1 MDEGFRIEIDK
12 SGYPVAGSLTEPG
25 LRIFIRSFLNQPGF
39 IDRVIA
45 DPAFAILPNSER
57 LFKDPLEKVHGIIL
71 GQVSAGVLAHPLIA
85 GQKPRAAQPLRMDHR
100 RRIQVGGFTPYIA
113 GVLVASAILYLF
125 KRDTVVTSNRLSAD
139 DRRWVITY
147 NFGNT
152 VQFII
157 KFSVNPR
164 SIMKYRWEND
174 IYTKLHA
181 KNDGSYNVENFFDWQ
196 EDIIKASEPFVFR
209 LTYKKKTFTYSEK
222 PEQLMDHTAFANL
235 KTYSWLNTGAL
246 IGIYNSNHRPL
257 ADLNIDGMG
266 IENYTNA
273 LYLTITNLKNAF
285 YTGGLLH
292 GDFKNDNV
300 LIASK
305 DGKYAQAALI
315 YDLDFAQI
323 IPYPPVDHRDRKE
336 VVQVVREA
344 ASGIY
349 HPSSVN
355 YIYYNKPIPQKISIL
370 FLHFFDIFF
379 LAYTI
384 HYYQSQYVDG
394 LNNYFQTH
402 FGRNSDFDIFLECFN
417 NLSHFRNTY
426 KDPAGVYDYLVYDT
440 LRLIN
445 TAVIQPTNKKQFKVY
460 SHRSATRAVIQ
471 DIFFIQDFIL

>member
-1 MDEGFRIEIDK
+1 MEEGFLIEINK
-12 SGYPVAGSLTEPG
+12 AGYPIAGSLTDTG
-25 LRIFIRSFLNQPGF
+25 LRTFIRIFLNQPGF

-45 DPAFAILPNSER
+45 DPAFAILPKSEG
-57 LFKDPLEKVHGIIL
+57 LFKDPLEKVHRSIL
-71 GQVSAGVLAHPLIA
+71 SQVDAAVLAHPLIA
-85 GQKPRAAQPLRMDHR
+85 GQKPRSSRPLRMDHR

-125 KRDTVVTSNRLSAD
+125 KRDTVVTSHRLSTD

-147 NFGNT
+147 NFGT
-152 VQFII
+152 SVQFII

-181 KNDGSYNVENFFDWQ
+181 KNDGSYNVENFYDWQ
-196 EDIIKASEPFVFR
+196 EDIIKAGEPLVFR
-209 LTYKKKTFTYSEK
+209 LTYKKKTYRHSEN
-222 PEQLMDHTAFANL
+222 PEQLMEPAAWENL
-235 KTYSWLNTGAL
+235 KTYGWLNTGAL
-246 IGIYNSNHRPL
+246 IGVYNSNHRPL
-257 ADLNIDGMG
+257 SDLNIDGMG

-273 LYLTITNLKNAF
+273 LYLTIANLKNAF
-285 YTGGLLH
+285 YIGGLLH

-300 LIASK
+300 LIDSK

-315 YDLDFAQI
+315 YDLDFALI
-323 IPYPPVDHRDRKE
+323 IPYPPVEHRDRKE
-336 VVQVVREA
+336 VVQVVRDP

-355 YIYYNKPIPQKISIL
+355 YVYYNKPIPQKISIA

-384 HYYQSQYVDG
+384 HYYQSQYVNG
-394 LNNYFQTH
+394 LNHYFQTH

-440 LRLIN
+440 LHLIN
-445 TAVIQPTNKKQFKVY
+445 TAVIQPTNKKPFKVY
-460 SHRSATRAVIQ
+460 PHRSATRSVIQ
-471 DIFFIQDFIL
+471 DIFFVQKFIL